1 MLTLTASHVAITP
14 HLESPHKSNDVDDT
28 GEPPYTHAPQGS
40 LADISQ
46 LFEEYKHS
54 IPRIPSLAEPPTA
67 EPPASTTSVLGLSSE
82 DVEEAHV
89 EYALSKSQY
98 SLMIEEGKLWHG
110 LAHSDD
116 PEAVESI
123 LRSLAEEL
131 ETKSSLLSE
140 SYDRRTHPP
149 TSETYE
155 QSKEILQAMGVPYI
169 TPSGP
174 FEAEALAASLVIHGY
189 ADYVASEDT
198 VQPTP
203 LPQM

>member
-1 MLTLTASHVAITP
+1 M
-14 HLESPHKSNDVDDT
+14 
-28 GEPPYTHAPQGS
+28 
-40 LADISQ
+40 
-46 LFEEYKHS
+46 
-54 IPRIPSLAEPPTA
+54 
-67 EPPASTTSVLGLSSE
+67 SSE

-89 EYALSKSQY
+89 EYALSKNQH
-98 SLMIEEGKLWHG
+98 SLMMEEGRLWQG

-174 FEAEALAASLVIHGY
+174 FEAEALAASLVIHGH

-198 VQPTP
+198 VRQIISPTKVTAHFDTLIP
-203 LPQM
+203 RTSSSTKPPSSAT

>member
-1 MLTLTASHVAITP
+1 M
-14 HLESPHKSNDVDDT
+14 
-28 GEPPYTHAPQGS
+28 
-40 LADISQ
+40 
-46 LFEEYKHS
+46 
-54 IPRIPSLAEPPTA
+54 
-67 EPPASTTSVLGLSSE
+67 SSE
-82 DVEEAHV
+82 DVEEAQV
-89 EYALSKSQY
+89 GYALSKNQHD
-98 SLMIEEGKLWHG
+98 LMMEEGRLWQG

-198 VQPTP
+198 VRPTM
-203 LPQM
+203 LPADTTAYPDTLVRRTSSSTKRLSSAT

>member
-1 MLTLTASHVAITP
+1 M
-14 HLESPHKSNDVDDT
+14 
-28 GEPPYTHAPQGS
+28 
-40 LADISQ
+40 
-46 LFEEYKHS
+46 
-54 IPRIPSLAEPPTA
+54 
-67 EPPASTTSVLGLSSE
+67 SSE

-89 EYALSKSQY
+89 EYALSKSQH

-131 ETKSSLLSE
+131 EIKSSLLSE

-169 TPSGP
+169 TPPGP
-174 FEAEALAASLVIHGY
+174 FEAEALAASLVINGY

-198 VQPTP
+198 VRPITLSTNASAYSDTLIP
-203 LPQM
+203 RTSSSTKRPSSAT